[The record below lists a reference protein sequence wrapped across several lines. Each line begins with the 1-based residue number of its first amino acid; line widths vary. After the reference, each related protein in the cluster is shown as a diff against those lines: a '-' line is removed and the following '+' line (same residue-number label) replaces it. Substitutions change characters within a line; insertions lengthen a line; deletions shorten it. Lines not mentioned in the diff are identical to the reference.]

1 MLLTLTD
8 KGRRVHSDIDK
19 ISIELYSSWLKH
31 IPMRDRAGI
40 IDAIELLDD
49 AMEKRRRAMRNAW

>member
-1 MLLTLTD
+1 MLSRLLERGLFAKKKDPADGRRMLLTLTD

-31 IPMRDRAGI
+31 IPMRDRA
-40 IDAIELLDD
+40 
-49 AMEKRRRAMRNAW
+49 